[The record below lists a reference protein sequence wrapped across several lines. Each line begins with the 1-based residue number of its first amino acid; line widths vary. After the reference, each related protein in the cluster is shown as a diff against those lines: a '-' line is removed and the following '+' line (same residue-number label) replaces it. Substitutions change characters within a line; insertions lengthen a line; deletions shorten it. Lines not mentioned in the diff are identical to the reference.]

1 MSTPPLSQP
10 APDLAVDTKSRP
22 LLERG
27 WNVIVWDD
35 PINLMD
41 YVVFVFQTLLH
52 MPKPKAVKNRLEVH
66 GSGRYVVATTG
77 REEAE
82 HLVVCVHLYGLQA
95 TLEAGGES

>member
-1 MSTPPLSQP
+1 MSTPPQSQP
-10 APDLAVDTKSRP
+10 APDLEVDSKTRP
-22 LLERG
+22 LLDKG

-52 MPKPKAVKNRLEVH
+52 MPKPKAVKHMLEVH
-66 GSGRYVVATTG
+66 QTGRSLVASTD

-82 HLVVCVHLYGLQA
+82 YLVTRLHLYGLQA
-95 TLEAGGES
+95 TLEPGGSS